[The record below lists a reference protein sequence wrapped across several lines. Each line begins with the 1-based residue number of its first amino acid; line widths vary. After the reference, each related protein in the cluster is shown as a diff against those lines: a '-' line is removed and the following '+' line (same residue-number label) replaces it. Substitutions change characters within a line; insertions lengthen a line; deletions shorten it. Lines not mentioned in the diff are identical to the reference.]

1 MAATTSTSQYGSSN
15 PSTIAAPV
23 ESLEHIS
30 FTESKDVPVKTTSA
44 ISASFVHVDTSQT
57 LCLTIS
63 AALPFENE
71 DEEFWWN
78 VVG

>member
-1 MAATTSTSQYGSSN
+1 MAATTLTSQYGSSN
-15 PSTIAAPV
+15 PSTVVAPV
-23 ESLEHIS
+23 ESLKHIS
-30 FTESKDVPVKTTSA
+30 LTESEDVPIKLTSA
-44 ISASFVHVDTSQT
+44 ISGLFVHVDTSQT

-78 VVG
+78 EVG